1 MCNSETVTVDLGS
14 RTYDIVIGEG
24 VLARSGHIMA
34 NNLGTGKAVVVTD
47 ERVASLHLGTLA
59 RSLEGVGIQFDTV
72 ILPPGEQTKNFKHFE
87 RLLNDLLDLQIDR
100 ASTIIALGGGV
111 IGDIAGFAAAV
122 ALRGINFVQV
132 PTTLLAQVDSSV
144 GGKTA
149 IDMPQGKNLV
159 GAFYQPRLVLADI
172 GVLDTLPH
180 REVLAGYA
188 EVVKYALIDD
198 APFFEWLEGHGAL
211 LVGGDM
217 AVRRTAV
224 VKCCEAKARIVAE
237 DERESGRR
245 ALLNFGHTFGH
256 ALESETGFGDALL
269 HGEAVALGMGLAFDL
284 SVALGLC
291 SSGDADRVRR
301 HFSAIGLECD
311 LKAGGQGLVWDPQR
325 LLSHM
330 ASDKKAVGGRKT
342 FILVRK
348 IGEALVSRDVED
360 KQLIAVLSRAIK
372 A

>member
-1 MCNSETVTVDLGS
+1 MCNSETVTVDLGN
-14 RTYDIVIGEG
+14 RGYDIVIGEG
-24 VLARSGHIMA
+24 VLAQSGAIIA
-34 NNLGTGKAVVVTD
+34 NVLGAGKAVVVTD
-47 ERVASLHLGTLA
+47 ETVASLHLGTLE
-59 RSLEGVGIQFDTV
+59 RSLEDAGIPFDTI
-72 ILPPGEQTKNFKHFE
+72 ILPPGEHTKDFSHFE

-100 ASTIIALGGGV
+100 ASMLIALGGGV
-111 IGDIAGFAAAV
+111 IGDIVGFAAAV
-122 ALRGINFVQV
+122 ALRGIDFIQV

-159 GAFYQPRLVLADI
+159 GAFHQPRLVLADM

-188 EVVKYALIDD
+188 EVVKYGLIED
-198 APFFEWLEGHGAL
+198 APFFEWLEENGVA

-217 AVRRTAV
+217 AARRIAV

-256 ALESETGFGDALL
+256 ALEAETEFGDVLL
-269 HGEAVALGMGLAFDL
+269 HGEAVALGMAIAFDL
-284 SVALGLC
+284 SVALEHC
-291 SSGDADRVRR
+291 SSSDADRVHR

-311 LKAGGQGLVWDPQR
+311 LNAVGQGIVWDPQR
-325 LLSHM
+325 LLAHM
-330 ASDKKAVGGRKT
+330 ASDKKAIGGRKT

-348 IGEALVSRDVED
+348 IGDAFVSRDVED
-360 KQLIAVLSRAIK
+360 EPVITTLSRAI
-372 A
+372 AA

>member
-1 MCNSETVTVDLGS
+1 MCNSETVTVDLGN
-14 RTYDIVIGEG
+14 RGYDIVIGEG
-24 VLARSGHIMA
+24 VLAQSGTIMA
-34 NNLGTGKAVVVTD
+34 DVLGTGKAVVVTD
-47 ERVASLHLGTLA
+47 ESVASLHLGTLE
-59 RSLEGVGIQFDTV
+59 RSLEDASIPFDTI
-72 ILPPGEQTKNFKHFE
+72 ILPPGEHTKDFNHFE

-100 ASTIIALGGGV
+100 ASMLIALGGGV
-111 IGDIAGFAAAV
+111 IGDIVGFAAAV
-122 ALRGINFVQV
+122 ALRGINFIQV

-159 GAFYQPRLVLADI
+159 GAFHQPSLVLADM

-188 EVVKYALIDD
+188 EVVKYGLIED
-198 APFFEWLEGHGAL
+198 APFFEWLEENGAA

-217 AVRRTAV
+217 AARRIAV

-256 ALESETGFGDALL
+256 ALEAETEFGDVLL
-269 HGEAVALGMGLAFDL
+269 HGEAVALGMAIAFDL
-284 SVALGLC
+284 SVALEHC
-291 SSGDADRVRR
+291 SSSDADRVYR
-301 HFSAIGLECD
+301 HLSAIGLECD
-311 LKAGGQGLVWDPQR
+311 LNAVGQGIVWDPQR
-325 LLSHM
+325 VLAHM
-330 ASDKKAVGGRKT
+330 AIDKKAIGGRKT

-348 IGEALVSRDVED
+348 IGDAFVSRDVED
-360 KQLIAVLSRAIK
+360 ELVIAALSKAI
-372 A
+372 AA